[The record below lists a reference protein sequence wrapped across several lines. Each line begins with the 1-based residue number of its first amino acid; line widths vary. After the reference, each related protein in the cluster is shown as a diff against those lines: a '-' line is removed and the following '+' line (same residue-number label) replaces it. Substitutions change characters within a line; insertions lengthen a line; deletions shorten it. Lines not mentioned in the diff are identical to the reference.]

1 MVASQTAVAPSIVLV
16 NFFRYRRTIGRNEI
30 ETRFGVIAV
39 RGRGRGFPA
48 KATERRAVRR
58 ATRQKLRRRSYSTKN
73 GRARRN
79 PQVNPKRPLRR
90 NVFDGRKMSEETE
103 QDASSNWELNGLNSL
118 DLWDYTV
125 ELECLQGTEDLQLA
139 AELGKTLLER
149 NKELETALRQH
160 QNVIEDQAQEIEY
173 LTKQTVALREVND
186 SRLRIYEQL
195 EVSIQDLER
204 ANHRLA
210 VDHAADKK
218 HIKTLCSNIETL
230 EGRCEELQKTVD
242 DLNAQLEI
250 VRRRA
255 ERKPDGVDRPREKES
270 KPVET
275 VAQNTKRPSV
285 NSTPVKVSPIPELT
299 KEDEDLLRLSDEL
312 RENKAAFAQEQRRV
326 TELEEQLASM
336 VQENN
341 RLQEQMRNWHQRDDE
356 PKSMH
361 EEFSILDEVRQG
373 QLCIRCL
380 RGVERG
386 DDMSSILDGD
396 DDDRSAISSL
406 ILTPTGQDSPR
417 EDHVTSK
424 LIKFD
429 NAKEKLL
436 QGIWAKKDDGQ
447 ENPYRELVQKYEA
460 LLEVQLSQVK
470 NIRKNKESSPPQNQ
484 SGPLSLQDALQT
496 SGDYSQFSVKDTDEE
511 SGHGEEAPKDNQPK
525 KAEPTSRKK
534 IIQTPDFSEAET
546 SSSGFSD
553 ETSNKATQ
561 TERERPG
568 SFLCTIA
575 DGEDYRFSIYDD
587 VSPMDSRFR
596 NRPEYRELFKE
607 IFTILK
613 KAAENKDE
621 GERLPLLDDTAA
633 NKVPPVTPAT
643 EEPLGNFTDDTQSV
657 LSSAMSEQS
666 LPVSDMTA
674 PETPTL
680 KEMEI
685 PAAEPAKKQET
696 ERKREESKPATEAHV
711 ERAKGAERKK
721 TADENKRETEK
732 EKEREKENDKERVLT
747 PLVRQPL
754 EYIAAT
760 RKKSRHRNRKQSQE
774 RQGADSPVFPTP
786 PKITYQKQSNRKRRD
801 YRPIEASP
809 LVRASE
815 TEWNGNTV
823 QFYNRNMVHSPTPS
837 SGRTG
842 NIYQGWNSETDTWDM
857 KQSTASQEIHK
868 LRKLELSYAEVLRNA
883 DKTKNRR
890 KKHQ

>member
-1 MVASQTAVAPSIVLV
+1 MDV
-16 NFFRYRRTIGRNEI
+16 
-30 ETRFGVIAV
+30 
-39 RGRGRGFPA
+39 A
-48 KATERRAVRR
+48 KAKAAALEDFEEDDQASRRC
-58 ATRQKLRRRSYSTKN
+58 
-73 GRARRN
+73 
-79 PQVNPKRPLRR
+79 
-90 NVFDGRKMSEETE
+90 M
-103 QDASSNWELNGLNSL
+103 L
-118 DLWDYTV
+118 D
-125 ELECLQGTEDLQLA
+125 DLQLA

-160 QNVIEDQAQEIEY
+160 QNVIEDQTQEIEY

-230 EGRCEELQKTVD
+230 EGKCEDLQKTVD
-242 DLNAQLEI
+242 DLKAQLEI
-250 VRRRA
+250 ARRRA
-255 ERKPDGVDRPREKES
+255 ERKPESTEKPKEKEV
-270 KPVET
+270 KPAESIT
-275 VAQNTKRPSV
+275 PNTKKLDV
-285 NSTPVKVSPIPELT
+285 TSTPLKTIAPLPELT
-299 KEDEDLLRLSDEL
+299 KEDEDLLRISDEL
-312 RENKAAFAQEQRRV
+312 RESKVAFAQEQRRV

-341 RLQEQMRNWHQRDDE
+341 RLQEQLRNWNQKDDE

-361 EEFSILDEVRQG
+361 EEFAILEEVRQG

-386 DDMSSILDGD
+386 DDMSSMLDGD

-406 ILTPTGQDSPR
+406 ILSPSIQDSPR
-417 EDHVTSK
+417 DELVTTK

-436 QGIWAKKDDGQ
+436 QGIWANKEDGHD
-447 ENPYRELVQKYEA
+447 NPYRELVQKYEA

-470 NIRKNKESSPPQNQ
+470 NIRKNKPNTLPAQT
-484 SGPLSLQDALQT
+484 SGPISLQDELQT
-496 SGDYSQFSVKDTDEE
+496 SGDFSQFSVKDTDEE
-511 SGHGEEAPKDNQPK
+511 SGHGEEAQKDNQK
-525 KAEPTSRKK
+525 KPETVSRKK
-534 IIQTPDFSEAET
+534 FIQTPDFSEAET

-621 GERLPLLDDTAA
+621 GEQLPLLDDTAA
-633 NKVPPVTPAT
+633 GKVPPVTPAN
-643 EEPLGNFTDDTQSV
+643 EEPPGTFTDDTQSV

-666 LPVSDMTA
+666 IPVSDITA
-674 PETPTL
+674 PDTPTL
-680 KEMEI
+680 KPKER
-685 PAAEPAKKQET
+685 PAPEPVKKTEVENNKENKPVEET
-696 ERKREESKPATEAHV
+696 PAVRPKEKREPEKDKE
-711 ERAKGAERKK
+711 K
-721 TADENKRETEK
+721 TTEK
-732 EKEREKENDKERVLT
+732 EKEKERVLT

-774 RQGADSPVFPTP
+774 RQGADSPVFPSP
-786 PKITYQKQSNRKRRD
+786 PKITYQKSSSKKRRD
-801 YRPIEASP
+801 YRPIEVSP
-809 LVRASE
+809 LVRSNEGASD
-815 TEWNGNTV
+815 WNGSTL
-823 QFYNRNMVHSPTPS
+823 QFYNRSINSPTPS
-837 SGRTG
+837 ASGRTG
-842 NIYQGWNSETDTWDM
+842 KIYQGWNAETDSWDI

-883 DKTKNRR
+883 DKTKPRR

>member
-1 MVASQTAVAPSIVLV
+1 MGEEQEGHSI
-16 NFFRYRRTIGRNEI
+16 N
-30 ETRFGVIAV
+30 
-39 RGRGRGFPA
+39 
-48 KATERRAVRR
+48 
-58 ATRQKLRRRSYSTKN
+58 S
-73 GRARRN
+73 
-79 PQVNPKRPLRR
+79 
-90 NVFDGRKMSEETE
+90 
-103 QDASSNWELNGLNSL
+103 WELNGLNSL

-230 EGRCEELQKTVD
+230 EAKCEELQKTVD

-250 VRRRA
+250 ARRRA
-255 ERKPDGVDRPREKES
+255 ERKPEAGDQAKEKPKVLEPVTPDS
-270 KPVET
+270 K
-275 VAQNTKRPSV
+275 KPSV
-285 NSTPVKVSPIPELT
+285 SSTPLKAPIPLPELT
-299 KEDEDLLRLSDEL
+299 KDDEDLLRLSDEL
-312 RENKAAFAQEQRRV
+312 RESKVAFAQEHRRT

-341 RLQEQMRNWHQRDDE
+341 RLHEQMRNWHQREDE

-361 EEFSILDEVRQG
+361 EEFSILEEVRQG

-380 RGVERG
+380 RGADRG
-386 DDMSSILDGD
+386 DDMSSMLD

-406 ILTPTGQDSPR
+406 ILPPSGQDSPR
-417 EDHVTSK
+417 EDHVNSK
-424 LIKFD
+424 LVKFD

-436 QGIWAKKDDGQ
+436 QGIWANKEDGH

-470 NIRKNKESSPPQNQ
+470 NIKKNKQTVAP
-484 SGPLSLQDALQT
+484 SGPLSLQDELQT
-496 SGDYSQFSVKDTDEE
+496 SGDFSQFSVKDTDEE
-511 SGHGEEAPKDNQPK
+511 SGHGEEQKEQK
-525 KAEPTSRKK
+525 KAEPVSRKK
-534 IIQTPDFSEAET
+534 FIQTPDFSEAET

-587 VSPMDSRFR
+587 AVASPMDSRFR

-613 KAAENKDE
+613 KAAENKDD
-621 GERLPLLDDTAA
+621 GEQLPLLDDTAA
-633 NKVPPVTPAT
+633 SKVPPVTPANEDPPGT
-643 EEPLGNFTDDTQSV
+643 FTDDTQSV

-666 LPVSDMTA
+666 IPVSDITA

-680 KEMEI
+680 KEKEKI
-685 PAAEPAKKQET
+685 KEKPAPTPAKEVENKEN
-696 ERKREESKPATEAHV
+696 KPVEESASTDKP
-711 ERAKGAERKK
+711 
-721 TADENKRETEK
+721 K
-732 EKEREKENDKERVLT
+732 EKERVLT

-760 RKKSRHRNRKQSQE
+760 RKKSRHRNRKHSQE
-774 RQGADSPVFPTP
+774 RQGADSPVFPSP
-786 PKITYQKQSNRKRRD
+786 PRVTYQKSNSKKRRD
-801 YRPIEASP
+801 YRPIEVSP
-809 LVRASE
+809 LTRAPE
-815 TEWNGNTV
+815 GAEWNGSTL
-823 QFYNRNMVHSPTPS
+823 QFYNRNMNSPTPS
-837 SGRTG
+837 TSGRTG
-842 NIYQGWNSETDTWDM
+842 KIYQGWNADTDSWDI

-883 DKTKNRR
+883 DKTKPRR

>member
-1 MVASQTAVAPSIVLV
+1 MDVVKDKLSGREEFEEEEITS
-16 NFFRYRRTIGRNEI
+16 RRC
-30 ETRFGVIAV
+30 
-39 RGRGRGFPA
+39 
-48 KATERRAVRR
+48 
-58 ATRQKLRRRSYSTKN
+58 
-73 GRARRN
+73 
-79 PQVNPKRPLRR
+79 
-90 NVFDGRKMSEETE
+90 M
-103 QDASSNWELNGLNSL
+103 L
-118 DLWDYTV
+118 D
-125 ELECLQGTEDLQLA
+125 DLQLA

-210 VDHAADKK
+210 VDHAGDKK
-218 HIKTLCSNIETL
+218 HIKTLCANIETL
-230 EGRCEELQKTVD
+230 EGKCEELQKSVD

-250 VRRRA
+250 ARRRA
-255 ERKPDGVDRPREKES
+255 ERKPESEKPKEKETKPEPATPNS
-270 KPVET
+270 KKLEV
-275 VAQNTKRPSV
+275 S
-285 NSTPVKVSPIPELT
+285 STPLKAVAPIPELT

-312 RENKAAFAQEQRRV
+312 RESKVAFAQEQRRV

-341 RLQEQMRNWHQRDDE
+341 RLTDQLRNWHQREDE

-361 EEFSILDEVRQG
+361 EEFSILEEVRQG

-386 DDMSSILDGD
+386 DDMSSMLDGD

-406 ILTPTGQDSPR
+406 ILTPSGQHSPR
-417 EDHVTSK
+417 EDLVSNK
-424 LIKFD
+424 LVKFD

-436 QGIWAKKDDGQ
+436 QGIWANKEDGHD
-447 ENPYRELVQKYEA
+447 NPYRELVQKYEA

-470 NIRKNKESSPPQNQ
+470 NIRKNKQTAQNP
-484 SGPLSLQDALQT
+484 SGPLSLQDELQT
-496 SGDYSQFSVKDTDEE
+496 SGDFSQFSVKDTDEE
-511 SGHGEEAPKDNQPK
+511 SGHGEEAQKDTQQK

-621 GERLPLLDDTAA
+621 GEQLPLLDDTTAG
-633 NKVPPVTPAT
+633 KVPPVTPAT
-643 EEPLGNFTDDTQSV
+643 EEAPGNFTDDTQSV
-657 LSSAMSEQS
+657 FSSVMSEQS
-666 LPVSDMTA
+666 IPVSDITA

-680 KEMEI
+680 MEKEVKET
-685 PAAEPAKKQET
+685 PAPEPVKKQAVESKKNNKENKPVEKVAPKVSQT
-696 ERKREESKPATEAHV
+696 EKPKEESK
-711 ERAKGAERKK
+711 
-721 TADENKRETEK
+721 K
-732 EKEREKENDKERVLT
+732 EKEEDKDKESDKDKERVLT

-760 RKKSRHRNRKQSQE
+760 RKKSRHRNRKHSQD
-774 RQGADSPVFPTP
+774 RQGADSPVFPSP
-786 PKITYQKQSNRKRRD
+786 PKITYQKSSNKKRRD

-809 LVRASE
+809 LVRAAES
-815 TEWNGNTV
+815 EWNGSTM
-823 QFYNRNMVHSPTPS
+823 QFYNRNLNSPTPS
-837 SGRTG
+837 ASGRTG
-842 NIYQGWNSETDTWDM
+842 KIYQGWNAETDSWDI

-883 DKTKNRR
+883 DKTKTRR

>member
-1 MVASQTAVAPSIVLV
+1 M
-16 NFFRYRRTIGRNEI
+16 G
-30 ETRFGVIAV
+30 
-39 RGRGRGFPA
+39 
-48 KATERRAVRR
+48 
-58 ATRQKLRRRSYSTKN
+58 
-73 GRARRN
+73 
-79 PQVNPKRPLRR
+79 
-90 NVFDGRKMSEETE
+90 EEQE
-103 QDASSNWELNGLNSL
+103 QCDSFNSWELNGLNSL

-160 QNVIEDQAQEIEY
+160 QNVIEDQTQEIEY

-210 VDHAADKK
+210 VDHAAEKK
-218 HIKTLCSNIETL
+218 HIKTLCANIETL
-230 EGRCEELQKTVD
+230 ESRCEELQKTVD

-250 VRRRA
+250 ARRRA
-255 ERKPDGVDRPREKES
+255 ERKPETEKPKEKDKKLEPTTPNS
-270 KPVET
+270 KKPEVT
-275 VAQNTKRPSV
+275 
-285 NSTPVKVSPIPELT
+285 STPLKTIAPLPELT

-312 RENKAAFAQEQRRV
+312 RESKVAFAQEQRRV

-341 RLQEQMRNWHQRDDE
+341 RLHDQLRNWHQREDE

-361 EEFSILDEVRQG
+361 EELSILEEVRQG

-406 ILTPTGQDSPR
+406 ILTPSGQDSPR
-417 EDHVTSK
+417 EDLVTNK
-424 LIKFD
+424 LVKFD

-436 QGIWAKKDDGQ
+436 QGVWANKEDGHD
-447 ENPYRELVQKYEA
+447 NPYRELVQKYEA

-470 NIRKNKESSPPQNQ
+470 NIRKNKQNALPSSQAQ
-484 SGPLSLQDALQT
+484 SGPLSLQDELQT
-496 SGDYSQFSVKDTDEE
+496 SSDYSHFSVKDTDEE
-511 SGHGEEAPKDNQPK
+511 SGHGEEAHKENPQQK
-525 KAEPTSRKK
+525 KADTTSRKK

-621 GERLPLLDDTAA
+621 GEQLPLLDDTTTG
-633 NKVPPVTPAT
+633 KVPPVTPAT
-643 EEPLGNFTDDTQSV
+643 EEPPGNFTDDTQSV
-657 LSSAMSEQS
+657 LSSVMSEQS
-666 LPVSDMTA
+666 IPVSDITA
-674 PETPTL
+674 PESPTL
-680 KEMEI
+680 VEKEK
-685 PAAEPAKKQET
+685 PAPEPVKKQEVVND
-696 ERKREESKPATEAHV
+696 K
-711 ERAKGAERKK
+711 
-721 TADENKRETEK
+721 ENKPVEQRPAQEEKPKEKAGEK
-732 EKEREKENDKERVLT
+732 EKEKDKDKERVLT

-760 RKKSRHRNRKQSQE
+760 RKKSRHRNRKHSQE
-774 RQGADSPVFPTP
+774 RQGADSPVFPSP
-786 PKITYQKQSNRKRRD
+786 PKITYQKSSNKKKRD
-801 YRPIEASP
+801 YRPIEVSP
-809 LVRASE
+809 LVRTES
-815 TEWNGNTV
+815 EWNGSTL
-823 QFYNRNMVHSPTPS
+823 QFYNRSMNSPTPS
-837 SGRTG
+837 SSGRTG
-842 NIYQGWNSETDTWDM
+842 KIYQGWNPETDSWDI

-883 DKTKNRR
+883 DKTKTRR

>member
-1 MVASQTAVAPSIVLV
+1 MDVAKEKTGYHDDFGDDDMNS
-16 NFFRYRRTIGRNEI
+16 RRC
-30 ETRFGVIAV
+30 
-39 RGRGRGFPA
+39 
-48 KATERRAVRR
+48 
-58 ATRQKLRRRSYSTKN
+58 
-73 GRARRN
+73 
-79 PQVNPKRPLRR
+79 
-90 NVFDGRKMSEETE
+90 M
-103 QDASSNWELNGLNSL
+103 L
-118 DLWDYTV
+118 D
-125 ELECLQGTEDLQLA
+125 DLQLA

-160 QNVIEDQAQEIEY
+160 QNVIEDQTQEIEY
-173 LTKQTVALREVND
+173 LTKQTAALREVND

-218 HIKTLCSNIETL
+218 HIKTLCCNIETL
-230 EGRCEELQKTVD
+230 ENKCEEFQKTVD

-255 ERKPDGVDRPREKES
+255 ERKPENEKPKENDIKTVES
-270 KPVET
+270 TAINAKNVIATTQKSIVPL
-275 VAQNTKRPSV
+275 
-285 NSTPVKVSPIPELT
+285 PELT

-312 RENKAAFAQEQRRV
+312 RENKVAFAQEQRRV
-326 TELEEQLASM
+326 TELEEQLAS
-336 VQENN
+336 VIQENN
-341 RLQEQMRNWHQRDDE
+341 RLQEQLRNWHQREDE

-361 EEFSILDEVRQG
+361 EELSILEEVRQG

-380 RGVERG
+380 RGMER
-386 DDMSSILDGD
+386 DDMSSILDGE

-406 ILTPTGQDSPR
+406 ILTPGQQSPKD
-417 EDHVTSK
+417 DHVTSK
-424 LIKFD
+424 LVKFD

-436 QGIWAKKDDGQ
+436 QGIWANKEDGHD
-447 ENPYRELVQKYEA
+447 NPYRELVQKYEA
-460 LLEVQLSQVK
+460 LLEVQLSQV
-470 NIRKNKESSPPQNQ
+470 IRKNKPISLPNTQIQ
-484 SGPLSLQDALQT
+484 SGPISLQDELQT
-496 SGDYSQFSVKDTDEE
+496 SGDYCQFNVKDTDEE
-511 SGHGEEAPKDNQPK
+511 SGHGEEAQKENNQQK
-525 KAEPTSRKK
+525 KVEQTSRKK

-613 KAAENKDE
+613 KAAENKDD
-621 GERLPLLDDTAA
+621 GEQLPLLDDTTTG
-633 NKVPPVTPAT
+633 KVPPVTPAT
-643 EEPLGNFTDDTQSV
+643 EEPPGNFTDDTQSV
-657 LSSAMSEQS
+657 LSSVMSEQS
-666 LPVSDMTA
+666 IPVSDITT
-674 PETPTL
+674 PETA
-680 KEMEI
+680 I
-685 PAAEPAKKQET
+685 
-696 ERKREESKPATEAHV
+696 S
-711 ERAKGAERKK
+711 
-721 TADENKRETEK
+721 K
-732 EKEREKENDKERVLT
+732 EKEQSIPETVNMSVKNETTKQNDTKNVKENKPMVESTSENPKDTVNTKETDKEDDKEKERVLT

-760 RKKSRHRNRKQSQE
+760 RKKSRHRNRKHSQD
-774 RQGADSPVFPTP
+774 RQGADSPVFPSP
-786 PKITYQKQSNRKRRD
+786 PKIIYQKSSSKKRRD
-801 YRPIEASP
+801 YRPIEISP
-809 LVRASE
+809 LVRTSDA
-815 TEWNGNTV
+815 EWNGSTL
-823 QFYNRNMVHSPTPS
+823 QFYNRNINSPTPS
-837 SGRTG
+837 VSGRTG
-842 NIYQGWNSETDTWDM
+842 KIYQGWNAETDSWDI

>member
-1 MVASQTAVAPSIVLV
+1 MEAAKEAILRS
-16 NFFRYRRTIGRNEI
+16 G
-30 ETRFGVIAV
+30 
-39 RGRGRGFPA
+39 GF
-48 KATERRAVRR
+48 KDLDEDDLTS
-58 ATRQKLRRRSYSTKN
+58 RRS
-73 GRARRN
+73 
-79 PQVNPKRPLRR
+79 
-90 NVFDGRKMSEETE
+90 M
-103 QDASSNWELNGLNSL
+103 L
-118 DLWDYTV
+118 D
-125 ELECLQGTEDLQLA
+125 DLQLA

-210 VDHAADKK
+210 SDHAADKK
-218 HIKTLCSNIETL
+218 HIKTLCANIESL
-230 EGRCEELQKTVD
+230 ESKCEELQKVSD
-242 DLNAQLEI
+242 DLKAQLEI
-250 VRRRA
+250 ARRRA
-255 ERKPDGVDRPREKES
+255 EKKPESEHSKENEKNE
-270 KPVET
+270 KTEHVPVT
-275 VAQNTKRPSV
+275 PNCKRPQM
-285 NSTPVKVSPIPELT
+285 STPIKATPIAPLPELT

-312 RENKAAFAQEQRRV
+312 RESKVSFAQEQRRV

-336 VQENN
+336 IQENN
-341 RLQEQMRNWHQRDDE
+341 RLQEQLRNWHQREDE

-361 EEFSILDEVRQG
+361 EEFSILEEVRQG

-386 DDMSSILDGD
+386 DDMSSMLDGD

-406 ILTPTGQDSPR
+406 ILTPTHPDSAR
-417 EDHVTSK
+417 EDLVSNK
-424 LIKFD
+424 LVKFD

-436 QGIWAKKDDGQ
+436 QGIWANKEDGHD
-447 ENPYRELVQKYEA
+447 NPYRELVQKYEA
-460 LLEVQLSQVK
+460 LLEVQLSQAK
-470 NIRKNKESSPPQNQ
+470 NLRKNKQNSSPSAQVQP
-484 SGPLSLQDALQT
+484 GILSLQDELQT
-496 SGDYSQFSVKDTDEE
+496 SGDYTHFSVKDTDDE
-511 SGHGEEAPKDNQPK
+511 SGHGEEAQKENNTQK
-525 KAEPTSRKK
+525 KVETTSRKK

-587 VSPMDSRFR
+587 ASPMDSRFR

-621 GERLPLLDDTAA
+621 GEQLPLLDDTTVG
-633 NKVPPVTPAT
+633 KVPPVTPAT
-643 EEPLGNFTDDTQSV
+643 EEPPGNFTDDTQSV
-657 LSSAMSEQS
+657 LSSVMSEQS
-666 LPVSDMTA
+666 IPVSDITA

-680 KEMEI
+680 TEKKKSV
-685 PAAEPAKKQET
+685 AEPVKKLEVK
-696 ERKREESKPATEAHV
+696 KREKKPAESIAPQKPKP
-711 ERAKGAERKK
+711 EKES
-721 TADENKRETEK
+721 ETK
-732 EKEREKENDKERVLT
+732 EKEPEKQTQKEKEKERVLT

-760 RKKSRHRNRKQSQE
+760 RKKSRHRNRKHSQD
-774 RQGADSPVFPTP
+774 RQGADSPVFPSP
-786 PKITYQKQSNRKRRD
+786 PKITYQKISNKKRRD

-809 LVRASE
+809 LVAPSE
-815 TEWNGNTV
+815 SDWNGVTLS
-823 QFYNRNMVHSPTPS
+823 FYNRSLNSPTPS
-837 SGRTG
+837 TSSRTG
-842 NIYQGWNSETDTWDM
+842 KIYQGWNAETDSWDI

-883 DKTKNRR
+883 DKTKTRR

>member
-1 MVASQTAVAPSIVLV
+1 MDI
-16 NFFRYRRTIGRNEI
+16 
-30 ETRFGVIAV
+30 
-39 RGRGRGFPA
+39 A
-48 KATERRAVRR
+48 KAKSGALEDFDEDDQASRRC
-58 ATRQKLRRRSYSTKN
+58 
-73 GRARRN
+73 
-79 PQVNPKRPLRR
+79 
-90 NVFDGRKMSEETE
+90 M
-103 QDASSNWELNGLNSL
+103 L
-118 DLWDYTV
+118 D
-125 ELECLQGTEDLQLA
+125 DLQLA

-160 QNVIEDQAQEIEY
+160 QNVIEDQTQEIEY

-210 VDHAADKK
+210 VDHAAEKK

-230 EGRCEELQKTVD
+230 EGKCEDLQKTVD

-250 VRRRA
+250 ARRRA
-255 ERKPDGVDRPREKES
+255 ERKPESTEKPKEKEIKPEQTTPNS
-270 KPVET
+270 KKLE
-275 VAQNTKRPSV
+275 AS
-285 NSTPVKVSPIPELT
+285 STPLKTIAPLPELT

-312 RENKAAFAQEQRRV
+312 RESKVAFAQEQRRV
-326 TELEEQLASM
+326 TELEEQLASI

-341 RLQEQMRNWHQRDDE
+341 RLQDQLRNWNQNNEE

-361 EEFSILDEVRQG
+361 EEFAILEEVRQG

-386 DDMSSILDGD
+386 DDMSSMLDGD

-406 ILTPTGQDSPR
+406 ILSPSVQDSPR
-417 EDHVTSK
+417 EELVTTK

-436 QGIWAKKDDGQ
+436 QGIWANKEDGHD
-447 ENPYRELVQKYEA
+447 NPYRELVQKYEA

-470 NIRKNKESSPPQNQ
+470 GIRKNKPAP
-484 SGPLSLQDALQT
+484 SGPVSLQDELQV
-496 SGDYSQFSVKDTDEE
+496 SGDFTHFSVKDTDEE
-511 SGHGEEAPKDNQPK
+511 SGHGEDAKEK
-525 KAEPTSRKK
+525 KPETRKK
-534 IIQTPDFSEAET
+534 FIQTPDFSEAET

-621 GERLPLLDDTAA
+621 GEQLPLLDDTG
-633 NKVPPVTPAT
+633 KVPPVTPAN
-643 EEPLGNFTDDTQSV
+643 EEPPGNFTDDTQSV
-657 LSSAMSEQS
+657 LSSVMSEQS
-666 LPVSDMTA
+666 IPVSDITA

-680 KEMEI
+680 KEKLHVL
-685 PAAEPAKKQET
+685 EPAKKKQTENKENKPVEET
-696 ERKREESKPATEAHV
+696 AKPKEKREPEK
-711 ERAKGAERKK
+711 AEK
-721 TADENKRETEK
+721 ANEK
-732 EKEREKENDKERVLT
+732 EKEKERVLT

-760 RKKSRHRNRKQSQE
+760 RKKSRHRNRKHSQE
-774 RQGADSPVFPTP
+774 RQGADSPVFPSP
-786 PKITYQKQSNRKRRD
+786 PKITYQKSSNKKRRD
-801 YRPIEASP
+801 YRPIEVSP
-809 LVRASE
+809 LVRPSE
-815 TEWNGNTV
+815 AADWNGSTL
-823 QFYNRNMVHSPTPS
+823 QFYNRNMNSPTPS
-837 SGRTG
+837 ASGRTG
-842 NIYQGWNSETDTWDM
+842 KIYQGWNPETDSWDI

-883 DKTKNRR
+883 DKTKPRR

>member
-1 MVASQTAVAPSIVLV
+1 M
-16 NFFRYRRTIGRNEI
+16 
-30 ETRFGVIAV
+30 
-39 RGRGRGFPA
+39 
-48 KATERRAVRR
+48 
-58 ATRQKLRRRSYSTKN
+58 
-73 GRARRN
+73 
-79 PQVNPKRPLRR
+79 
-90 NVFDGRKMSEETE
+90 MSEEQE
-103 QDASSNWELNGLNSL
+103 QCDSFNSWELNGLNSL

-160 QNVIEDQAQEIEY
+160 QNVIEDQTQEIEY

-218 HIKTLCSNIETL
+218 HIKTLCGNIENL
-230 EGRCEELQKTVD
+230 ESKCEELQKTVD
-242 DLNAQLEI
+242 DLNGQLELF
-250 VRRRA
+250 RRRS
-255 ERKPDGVDRPREKES
+255 ERKPDSEKPKEKEQKLADTPANAIAVK
-270 KPVET
+270 KPET
-275 VAQNTKRPSV
+275 NG
-285 NSTPVKVSPIPELT
+285 TPLKAIAPLPELT

-312 RENKAAFAQEQRRV
+312 RENKVAFAQEHRRV
-326 TELEEQLASM
+326 TELEEQLAS
-336 VQENN
+336 VIQENN
-341 RLQEQMRNWHQRDDE
+341 RLQEQVRNWRQRDDE

-361 EEFSILDEVRQG
+361 EEFAILEEVRQG

-380 RGVERG
+380 RGIER
-386 DDMSSILDGD
+386 DDMSSILDGE

-406 ILTPTGQDSPR
+406 ILTPSGQQSPK
-417 EDHVTSK
+417 DDQVTSK

-436 QGIWAKKDDGQ
+436 QGIWANKEDGHD
-447 ENPYRELVQKYEA
+447 NPYRELVQKYEA

-470 NIRKNKESSPPQNQ
+470 NIRKNKQTTLPGAQTQ
-484 SGPLSLQDALQT
+484 TGPLSLHEELQT
-496 SGDYSQFSVKDTDEE
+496 SGDFSQFSVKDTDEE
-511 SGHGEEAPKDNQPK
+511 SGHGEEAQKESNQQK
-525 KAEPTSRKK
+525 KMETTSRKK

-561 TERERPG
+561 TDRERPG

-613 KAAENKDE
+613 KAAENKDD
-621 GERLPLLDDTAA
+621 GEQLPLLDDTTTG
-633 NKVPPVTPAT
+633 KVPPVTPAT
-643 EEPLGNFTDDTQSV
+643 EEPPGNFTDDTQSV
-657 LSSAMSEQS
+657 LSSVMSEQS
-666 LPVSDMTA
+666 IPVSDITT

-680 KEMEI
+680 REKEQSKPVPE
-685 PAAEPAKKQET
+685 ATK
-696 ERKREESKPATEAHV
+696 ESKEKSNAV
-711 ERAKGAERKK
+711 DNNK
-721 TADENKRETEK
+721 ENKPVSDSTAETSKENEK
-732 EKEREKENDKERVLT
+732 EKEKERVLT

-760 RKKSRHRNRKQSQE
+760 RKKSRHRNRKHSQD
-774 RQGADSPVFPTP
+774 RQGADSPVFPSP
-786 PKITYQKQSNRKRRD
+786 PKITYQKSSNKKRRD
-801 YRPIEASP
+801 YRPIEVSP
-809 LVRASE
+809 LARPSE
-815 TEWNGNTV
+815 AEWNGSTL
-823 QFYNRNMVHSPTPS
+823 QFYNRNLNSPTPS
-837 SGRTG
+837 VSGRTG
-842 NIYQGWNSETDTWDM
+842 KIYQGWNPETDSWDI

>member
-1 MVASQTAVAPSIVLV
+1 MASFEDLSFDWSTLCQECPECWTAS
-16 NFFRYRRTIGRNEI
+16 
-30 ETRFGVIAV
+30 
-39 RGRGRGFPA
+39 
-48 KATERRAVRR
+48 
-58 ATRQKLRRRSYSTKN
+58 
-73 GRARRN
+73 
-79 PQVNPKRPLRR
+79 
-90 NVFDGRKMSEETE
+90 
-103 QDASSNWELNGLNSL
+103 
-118 DLWDYTV
+118 
-125 ELECLQGTEDLQLA
+125 DLQLA

-160 QNVIEDQAQEIEY
+160 QNVIEDQTQEIEY
-173 LTKQTVALREVND
+173 LTKQTAALREVND

-218 HIKTLCSNIETL
+218 HIKTLCGTIETL
-230 EGRCEELQKTVD
+230 ENKCEEFQKTVD

-255 ERKPDGVDRPREKES
+255 ERKPENDKPKENDIKTTES
-270 KPVET
+270 
-275 VAQNTKRPSV
+275 VALNTKNV
-285 NSTPVKVSPIPELT
+285 IVTPQKSLAPLPELT

-312 RENKAAFAQEQRRV
+312 RENKVAFAQEQRRV
-326 TELEEQLASM
+326 TELEEQLAS
-336 VQENN
+336 VIQENN
-341 RLQEQMRNWHQRDDE
+341 RLQEQLRNWHQRDDE

-361 EEFSILDEVRQG
+361 EEFSILEEVRQG
-373 QLCIRCL
+373 QLCVRCL
-380 RGVERG
+380 RGMER

-406 ILTPTGQDSPR
+406 ILTPGQQSPR
-417 EDHVTSK
+417 DDHVTSK
-424 LIKFD
+424 LVKFD
-429 NAKEKLL
+429 NAKAKLL
-436 QGIWAKKDDGQ
+436 QGIWANKEDGH

-460 LLEVQLSQVK
+460 LLEVQLSQGK
-470 NIRKNKESSPPQNQ
+470 NIRKNKPILLPSTQTQ
-484 SGPLSLQDALQT
+484 SGPISLQDELQT
-496 SGDYSQFSVKDTDEE
+496 SGDYSQFNVKDTDEE
-511 SGHGEEAPKDNQPK
+511 SGHGEEAQKENNQQK
-525 KAEPTSRKK
+525 KVEPTSRKK

-613 KAAENKDE
+613 KAAENKDD
-621 GERLPLLDDTAA
+621 GEQLPLLDDTTTG
-633 NKVPPVTPAT
+633 KVPPVTPAT
-643 EEPLGNFTDDTQSV
+643 EEPPGNFTDDTQSV
-657 LSSAMSEQS
+657 LSSVMSEQS
-666 LPVSDMTA
+666 IPVSDITT
-674 PETPTL
+674 PES
-680 KEMEI
+680 
-685 PAAEPAKKQET
+685 AA
-696 ERKREESKPATEAHV
+696 S
-711 ERAKGAERKK
+711 
-721 TADENKRETEK
+721 K
-732 EKEREKENDKERVLT
+732 EKEQLNSETVSKPVNNEIKQKNIKENKPLVESTSEKPKETIKEEERNNEKDKEKERVLT

-760 RKKSRHRNRKQSQE
+760 RKKSRHRNRKHSQD
-774 RQGADSPVFPTP
+774 RQGADSPVFPSP
-786 PKITYQKQSNRKRRD
+786 PKITYQKSSNKKRRD
-801 YRPIEASP
+801 YRPIEISP
-809 LVRASE
+809 LVKTSE
-815 TEWNGNTV
+815 AEWNGSTL
-823 QFYNRNMVHSPTPS
+823 QFYNRNINSPTPS
-837 SGRTG
+837 VSGRTG
-842 NIYQGWNSETDTWDM
+842 KIYQGYNSETDSWDI

>member
-1 MVASQTAVAPSIVLV
+1 MDI
-16 NFFRYRRTIGRNEI
+16 
-30 ETRFGVIAV
+30 
-39 RGRGRGFPA
+39 A
-48 KATERRAVRR
+48 KAKSGALEDFDEDDQASRRC
-58 ATRQKLRRRSYSTKN
+58 
-73 GRARRN
+73 
-79 PQVNPKRPLRR
+79 
-90 NVFDGRKMSEETE
+90 M
-103 QDASSNWELNGLNSL
+103 L
-118 DLWDYTV
+118 D
-125 ELECLQGTEDLQLA
+125 DLQLA

-160 QNVIEDQAQEIEY
+160 QNVIEDQTQEIEY

-230 EGRCEELQKTVD
+230 EGKCEELQKTVD

-250 VRRRA
+250 ARRRA
-255 ERKPDGVDRPREKES
+255 ERKPESTEKPKEKEIKPEQTTPNS
-270 KPVET
+270 KRIE
-275 VAQNTKRPSV
+275 AS
-285 NSTPVKVSPIPELT
+285 STPLKTIAPLPELT

-312 RENKAAFAQEQRRV
+312 RESKVAFAQEQRRV
-326 TELEEQLASM
+326 TELEEQLASI

-341 RLQEQMRNWHQRDDE
+341 RLQDQLRNWNQNNEE

-361 EEFSILDEVRQG
+361 EEFAILEEVRQG

-386 DDMSSILDGD
+386 DDMSSMLDGD

-406 ILTPTGQDSPR
+406 ILSPSVQDSPR
-417 EDHVTSK
+417 EELVTTK

-436 QGIWAKKDDGQ
+436 QGIWANKEDGHD
-447 ENPYRELVQKYEA
+447 NPYRELVQKYEA

-470 NIRKNKESSPPQNQ
+470 SIRKNKPAP
-484 SGPLSLQDALQT
+484 SGPVSLQDELQV
-496 SGDYSQFSVKDTDEE
+496 SGDFSHFSVKDTDEE
-511 SGHGEEAPKDNQPK
+511 SGHGEDAKEK
-525 KAEPTSRKK
+525 KPETRKK
-534 IIQTPDFSEAET
+534 FIQTPDFSEAET

-621 GERLPLLDDTAA
+621 GEQLPLLDDTG
-633 NKVPPVTPAT
+633 KVPPVTPAN
-643 EEPLGNFTDDTQSV
+643 EEPPGNFTDDTQSV
-657 LSSAMSEQS
+657 LSSVMSEQS
-666 LPVSDMTA
+666 IPVSDITA

-680 KEMEI
+680 KEKVHVL
-685 PAAEPAKKQET
+685 EPAKKKET
-696 ERKREESKPATEAHV
+696 ENK
-711 ERAKGAERKK
+711 
-721 TADENKRETEK
+721 ENKPVETAKPKERRESEKAEKANEK
-732 EKEREKENDKERVLT
+732 EKEKERVLT

-760 RKKSRHRNRKQSQE
+760 RKKSRHRNRKHSQE
-774 RQGADSPVFPTP
+774 RQGADSPVFPSP
-786 PKITYQKQSNRKRRD
+786 PKITYQKSSNKKRRD
-801 YRPIEASP
+801 YRPIEVSP
-809 LVRASE
+809 LVRSSE
-815 TEWNGNTV
+815 AADWNGSTL
-823 QFYNRNMVHSPTPS
+823 QFYNRSLNSPTPS
-837 SGRTG
+837 ASGR
-842 NIYQGWNSETDTWDM
+842 IYQGWNPDTDSWDI

-883 DKTKNRR
+883 DKTKPRR

>member
-1 MVASQTAVAPSIVLV
+1 M
-16 NFFRYRRTIGRNEI
+16 
-30 ETRFGVIAV
+30 
-39 RGRGRGFPA
+39 
-48 KATERRAVRR
+48 TE
-58 ATRQKLRRRSYSTKN
+58 
-73 GRARRN
+73 
-79 PQVNPKRPLRR
+79 
-90 NVFDGRKMSEETE
+90 EHE
-103 QDASSNWELNGLNSL
+103 QCDSLNSWELNGLNSL

-160 QNVIEDQAQEIEY
+160 QNVIEDQTQEIEY
-173 LTKQTVALREVND
+173 LTKQTAALREVND

-218 HIKTLCSNIETL
+218 HIKTLCGTIETL
-230 EGRCEELQKTVD
+230 ENKCEEFQKTVD

-255 ERKPDGVDRPREKES
+255 ERKPENDKPKENDIKTTES
-270 KPVET
+270 
-275 VAQNTKRPSV
+275 VALNTKNV
-285 NSTPVKVSPIPELT
+285 IVTPQKSLAPLPELT

-312 RENKAAFAQEQRRV
+312 RENKVAFAQEQRRV
-326 TELEEQLASM
+326 TELEEQLAS
-336 VQENN
+336 VIQENN
-341 RLQEQMRNWHQRDDE
+341 RLQEQLRNWHQRDDE

-361 EEFSILDEVRQG
+361 EEFSILEEVRQG
-373 QLCIRCL
+373 QLCVRCL
-380 RGVERG
+380 RGMER

-406 ILTPTGQDSPR
+406 ILTPGQQSPR
-417 EDHVTSK
+417 DDHVTSK
-424 LIKFD
+424 LVKFD
-429 NAKEKLL
+429 NAKAKLL
-436 QGIWAKKDDGQ
+436 QGIWANKEDGH

-460 LLEVQLSQVK
+460 LLEVQLSQGK
-470 NIRKNKESSPPQNQ
+470 NIRKNKPILLPSTQTQ
-484 SGPLSLQDALQT
+484 SGPISLQDELQT
-496 SGDYSQFSVKDTDEE
+496 SGDYSQFNVKDTDEE
-511 SGHGEEAPKDNQPK
+511 SGHGEEAQKENNQQK
-525 KAEPTSRKK
+525 KVEPTSRKK

-613 KAAENKDE
+613 KAAENKDD
-621 GERLPLLDDTAA
+621 GEQLPLLDDTTTG
-633 NKVPPVTPAT
+633 KVPPVTPAT
-643 EEPLGNFTDDTQSV
+643 EEPPGNFTDDTQSV
-657 LSSAMSEQS
+657 LSSVMSEQS
-666 LPVSDMTA
+666 IPVSDITT
-674 PETPTL
+674 PES
-680 KEMEI
+680 
-685 PAAEPAKKQET
+685 AA
-696 ERKREESKPATEAHV
+696 S
-711 ERAKGAERKK
+711 
-721 TADENKRETEK
+721 K
-732 EKEREKENDKERVLT
+732 EKEQLNSETVSKPVNNEIKQKNIKENKPLVESTSEKPKETIKEEERNNEKDKEKERVLT

-760 RKKSRHRNRKQSQE
+760 RKKSRHRNRKHSQD
-774 RQGADSPVFPTP
+774 RQGADSPVFPSP
-786 PKITYQKQSNRKRRD
+786 PKITYQKSSNKKRRD
-801 YRPIEASP
+801 YRPIEISP
-809 LVRASE
+809 LVKTSE
-815 TEWNGNTV
+815 AEWNGSTL
-823 QFYNRNMVHSPTPS
+823 QFYNRNINSPTPS
-837 SGRTG
+837 VSGRTG
-842 NIYQGWNSETDTWDM
+842 KIYQGYNSETDSWDI

>member
-1 MVASQTAVAPSIVLV
+1 M
-16 NFFRYRRTIGRNEI
+16 GE
-30 ETRFGVIAV
+30 
-39 RGRGRGFPA
+39 
-48 KATERRAVRR
+48 
-58 ATRQKLRRRSYSTKN
+58 
-73 GRARRN
+73 
-79 PQVNPKRPLRR
+79 
-90 NVFDGRKMSEETE
+90 E
-103 QDASSNWELNGLNSL
+103 QDHDSINSWELNGLNSL

-149 NKELETALRQH
+149 NKELETAVRQH
-160 QNVIEDQAQEIEY
+160 QNVIEDQTQEIEY
-173 LTKQTVALREVND
+173 LTKQTAALREVND

-204 ANHRLA
+204 TNHRLA
-210 VDHAADKK
+210 VDNAADKK
-218 HIKTLCSNIETL
+218 HIKSLCTNIENL
-230 EGRCEELQKTVD
+230 EAKCEELQKIVD

-250 VRRRA
+250 LRRRA
-255 ERKPDGVDRPREKES
+255 ERKVEISQKPKEISEKVASPITPKSKKPD
-270 KPVET
+270 
-275 VAQNTKRPSV
+275 NT
-285 NSTPVKVSPIPELT
+285 STPLKAAPLPELT

-312 RENKAAFAQEQRRV
+312 RESKVAFAQEQRRV

-341 RLQEQMRNWHQRDDE
+341 RLQDQLRNWHQRDDE

-361 EEFSILDEVRQG
+361 EEFSTLEEVRQG

-380 RGVERG
+380 RGVQG

-406 ILTPTGQDSPR
+406 IMTPSIQGSPR
-417 EDHVTSK
+417 NDIVNNK
-424 LIKFD
+424 LVKFD

-436 QGIWAKKDDGQ
+436 QGVWANKEDGN

-470 NIRKNKESSPPQNQ
+470 NMKDKPTTEQNH
-484 SGPLSLQDALQT
+484 STGPMSLQDELQN
-496 SGDYSQFSVKDTDEE
+496 SGDYGHFSIKDTDEE
-511 SGHGEEAPKDNQPK
+511 SGHGEEHLSKDDK
-525 KAEPTSRKK
+525 KVKMGAGSRKK
-534 IIQTPDFSEAET
+534 FIQTPDFSEAET

-561 TERERPG
+561 TEKERPG

-613 KAAENKDE
+613 KAAENKDD
-621 GERLPLLDDTAA
+621 GEQLPLLDDTVTG
-633 NKVPPVTPAT
+633 KVPPVTPAN
-643 EEPLGNFTDDTQSV
+643 EEAPGNFTDDTQSV
-657 LSSAMSEQS
+657 ISSVMSEQS
-666 LPVSDMTA
+666 
-674 PETPTL
+674 
-680 KEMEI
+680 I
-685 PAAEPAKKQET
+685 PASDITIPEAPTVAEEQKPAPVVESKEPTNEKET
-696 ERKREESKPATEAHV
+696 KELEESEKP
-711 ERAKGAERKK
+711 K
-721 TADENKRETEK
+721 D
-732 EKEREKENDKERVLT
+732 RVLT

-760 RKKSRHRNRKQSQE
+760 RKKSRHRNRKQSQD
-774 RQGADSPVFPTP
+774 RQGADSPVFPSP
-786 PKITYQKQSNRKRRD
+786 PKITYQKTSNKKRRD
-801 YRPIEASP
+801 YRPIEVSP
-809 LVRASE
+809 LAK
-815 TEWNGNTV
+815 TTDLEWNGSTM
-823 QFYNRNMVHSPTPS
+823 QFFNRNLNSPTPS
-837 SGRTG
+837 TSGRSG
-842 NIYQGWNSETDTWDM
+842 KIYQGWNAETGSWDI

-883 DKTKNRR
+883 DKTKTRR

>member
-1 MVASQTAVAPSIVLV
+1 MDIAKEKKGYFDDFGEDDANS
-16 NFFRYRRTIGRNEI
+16 RRC
-30 ETRFGVIAV
+30 
-39 RGRGRGFPA
+39 
-48 KATERRAVRR
+48 
-58 ATRQKLRRRSYSTKN
+58 
-73 GRARRN
+73 
-79 PQVNPKRPLRR
+79 
-90 NVFDGRKMSEETE
+90 M
-103 QDASSNWELNGLNSL
+103 L
-118 DLWDYTV
+118 D
-125 ELECLQGTEDLQLA
+125 DLQLA

-160 QNVIEDQAQEIEY
+160 QNVIEDQTQEIEY

-218 HIKTLCSNIETL
+218 HIKTLCNTIETL
-230 EGRCEELQKTVD
+230 ETKCEEFQKTVD

-250 VRRRA
+250 VKRRA
-255 ERKPDGVDRPREKES
+255 ERKPETIEKPKEKEQKTTENAKQNATPS
-270 KPVET
+270 KLPAV
-275 VAQNTKRPSV
+275 
-285 NSTPVKVSPIPELT
+285 TPQKIAPLPELT

-312 RENKAAFAQEQRRV
+312 RENKVAFAQEHRRV
-326 TELEEQLASM
+326 TELEEQLAS
-336 VQENN
+336 VIQENN
-341 RLQEQMRNWHQRDDE
+341 RLQEQLRNWNLKDDE

-361 EEFSILDEVRQG
+361 EEFSILEEVRQG

-380 RGVERG
+380 RGMER
-386 DDMSSILDGD
+386 DDMSSILDGE

-406 ILTPTGQDSPR
+406 NLTPGQQSPR
-417 EDHVTSK
+417 DDHVSSK
-424 LIKFD
+424 LVKFD

-436 QGIWAKKDDGQ
+436 QGIWANKEDGHD
-447 ENPYRELVQKYEA
+447 NPYRDLVQKYEA
-460 LLEVQLSQVK
+460 LLEVQLSQGK
-470 NIRKNKESSPPQNQ
+470 NIKKKPNTLPNAQTQ
-484 SGPLSLQDALQT
+484 SGPVSLQDELQT
-496 SGDYSQFSVKDTDEE
+496 SGDFSQFSVKDTDEE
-511 SGHGEEAPKDNQPK
+511 SGHGEEAQKDNQQK
-525 KAEPTSRKK
+525 KVEPTSRKK

-587 VSPMDSRFR
+587 ASPMDSRFR
-596 NRPEYRELFKE
+596 NRPEYRVLFKE

-613 KAAENKDE
+613 KAAENKDD
-621 GERLPLLDDTAA
+621 GEQLPLLDDTVSG
-633 NKVPPVTPAT
+633 KVPPVTPAT
-643 EEPLGNFTDDTQSV
+643 EEPPGNFTDDTQSV
-657 LSSAMSEQS
+657 LSSVMSEQS
-666 LPVSDMTA
+666 IPVSDITA

-680 KEMEI
+680 KEKED
-685 PAAEPAKKQET
+685 PLPEPSKKQE
-696 ERKREESKPATEAHV
+696 KQNHV
-711 ERAKGAERKK
+711 EDAK
-721 TADENKRETEK
+721 ENKPMDDSTNGKQKETNQVKEKENEK
-732 EKEREKENDKERVLT
+732 EKEKEKEKERVLT

-760 RKKSRHRNRKQSQE
+760 RKKSRHRNRKHSQD
-774 RQGADSPVFPTP
+774 RQGADSPVFPSP
-786 PKITYQKQSNRKRRD
+786 PKIIYQKSANKKRRD
-801 YRPIEASP
+801 YRPIEISP
-809 LVRASE
+809 LVRTSE
-815 TEWNGNTV
+815 AEWNGSTL
-823 QFYNRNMVHSPTPS
+823 QFYNKNISSPTPS
-837 SGRTG
+837 VSGRTG
-842 NIYQGWNSETDTWDM
+842 KIYQSWNSETDSWDI

>member
-1 MVASQTAVAPSIVLV
+1 MDVAKDK
-16 NFFRYRRTIGRNEI
+16 
-30 ETRFGVIAV
+30 V
-39 RGRGRGFPA
+39 RQLEEFDEDA
-48 KATERRAVRR
+48 SVS
-58 ATRQKLRRRSYSTKN
+58 RRR
-73 GRARRN
+73 
-79 PQVNPKRPLRR
+79 
-90 NVFDGRKMSEETE
+90 M
-103 QDASSNWELNGLNSL
+103 L
-118 DLWDYTV
+118 D
-125 ELECLQGTEDLQLA
+125 DLQLA

-218 HIKTLCSNIETL
+218 HIKTLCANIETL
-230 EGRCEELQKTVD
+230 EGKCEDVQKTVD
-242 DLNAQLEI
+242 DLNAQLDI
-250 VRRRA
+250 ARRRA
-255 ERKPDGVDRPREKES
+255 ERKPESIEKPKEKERKPQEPITPNS
-270 KPVET
+270 KKLEVT
-275 VAQNTKRPSV
+275 
-285 NSTPVKVSPIPELT
+285 STPLKVAPLPELT

-312 RENKAAFAQEQRRV
+312 RESKVALAQEQRRV

-341 RLQEQMRNWHQRDDE
+341 RVQDQLRNWQQNEDG

-361 EEFSILDEVRQG
+361 EEFSILEEVRQG

-406 ILTPTGQDSPR
+406 ILTPSGQDSLR
-417 EDHVTSK
+417 DDHVTNK
-424 LIKFD
+424 LVKFD

-436 QGIWAKKDDGQ
+436 QGIWANKEDGH

-470 NIRKNKESSPPQNQ
+470 NIKKNKPHTLPTAQNP
-484 SGPLSLQDALQT
+484 SGSLSLQDELQT
-496 SGDYSQFSVKDTDEE
+496 SGEYTHFSVKDTDDE
-511 SGHGEEAPKDNQPK
+511 SGHGEEAQKENQQK
-525 KAEPTSRKK
+525 KVETTSRKK

-587 VSPMDSRFR
+587 ASPMDSRFR

-621 GERLPLLDDTAA
+621 GEQLPLLDDTTAG
-633 NKVPPVTPAT
+633 KVPPVTPAN
-643 EEPLGNFTDDTQSV
+643 EEQPDNNFTDDTQSV
-657 LSSAMSEQS
+657 LSSVMSEQS
-666 LPVSDMTA
+666 IPVSDVTL

-680 KEMEI
+680 KEKEQTNPEPI
-685 PAAEPAKKQET
+685 KKAVENKENKPAI
-696 ERKREESKPATEAHV
+696 EESTSAAKPE
-711 ERAKGAERKK
+711 
-721 TADENKRETEK
+721 ENKEK
-732 EKEREKENDKERVLT
+732 EKVPEIVKGKEKERVLT

-760 RKKSRHRNRKQSQE
+760 RKKSRHRNRKHSQD
-774 RQGADSPVFPTP
+774 RQGADSPVFPSP
-786 PKITYQKQSNRKRRD
+786 PKITYQKSSNKKKRD
-801 YRPIEASP
+801 YRPIEISP
-809 LVRASE
+809 LAKTAES
-815 TEWNGNTV
+815 EWNGHTM
-823 QFYNRNMVHSPTPS
+823 QFYNRNINSPTPS
-837 SGRTG
+837 ASGRTG
-842 NIYQGWNSETDTWDM
+842 KIYQAWNPETDSWDI

-883 DKTKNRR
+883 DKNKNRR

>member
-1 MVASQTAVAPSIVLV
+1 M
-16 NFFRYRRTIGRNEI
+16 
-30 ETRFGVIAV
+30 
-39 RGRGRGFPA
+39 
-48 KATERRAVRR
+48 TE
-58 ATRQKLRRRSYSTKN
+58 
-73 GRARRN
+73 
-79 PQVNPKRPLRR
+79 
-90 NVFDGRKMSEETE
+90 E
-103 QDASSNWELNGLNSL
+103 QEQCDSFNSWELNGLNSL

-160 QNVIEDQAQEIEY
+160 QNVIEDQTQEIEY

-210 VDHAADKK
+210 VDHSADKK
-218 HIKTLCSNIETL
+218 HIKTLCSNIEGL
-230 EGRCEELQKTVD
+230 ENKCEELQKNVD

-250 VRRRA
+250 VRRRS
-255 ERKPDGVDRPREKES
+255 ERKPENEKPKEKEQ
-270 KPVET
+270 KPAELAIT
-275 VAQNTKRPSV
+275 NNKNV
-285 NSTPVKVSPIPELT
+285 NITPQKSIAPLPELT

-312 RENKAAFAQEQRRV
+312 RENKVAFAQEQRRV
-326 TELEEQLASM
+326 TELEEQLAS
-336 VQENN
+336 VIQENN
-341 RLQEQMRNWHQRDDE
+341 RLQEQLRNWHQRDDE

-361 EEFSILDEVRQG
+361 EEFSILEEVRQG
-373 QLCIRCL
+373 QLCVRCL
-380 RGVERG
+380 RGMER

-406 ILTPTGQDSPR
+406 ILTPGQQSPR
-417 EDHVTSK
+417 DDHVTNK
-424 LIKFD
+424 LVKFD

-436 QGIWAKKDDGQ
+436 QGIWANKEDGHD
-447 ENPYRELVQKYEA
+447 NPYRELVQKYEA

-470 NIRKNKESSPPQNQ
+470 NIRKNKPNSLPNAQIQ
-484 SGPLSLQDALQT
+484 SGPISLQDELQT

-511 SGHGEEAPKDNQPK
+511 SGHGEDAQKDNCQK
-525 KAEPTSRKK
+525 KVEPTSRKK

-613 KAAENKDE
+613 KAAENKDD
-621 GERLPLLDDTAA
+621 GEQLPLLDDTTTG
-633 NKVPPVTPAT
+633 KVPPVTPAT
-643 EEPLGNFTDDTQSV
+643 EEPPGNLTDDTQSV
-657 LSSAMSEQS
+657 LSSVMSEQS
-666 LPVSDMTA
+666 IPVSDITA

-680 KEMEI
+680 KEKEQSI
-685 PAAEPAKKQET
+685 PETVKKQEIKQNKV
-696 ERKREESKPATEAHV
+696 ENNKENKPVVESISEKPKE
-711 ERAKGAERKK
+711 AER
-721 TADENKRETEK
+721 D
-732 EKEREKENDKERVLT
+732 KEREKEEEKERVLT

-760 RKKSRHRNRKQSQE
+760 RKKSRHRNRKHSQD
-774 RQGADSPVFPTP
+774 RQGADSPIFPSP
-786 PKITYQKQSNRKRRD
+786 PKIIYQKSSNKKRRD
-801 YRPIEASP
+801 YRPIEVSP
-809 LVRASE
+809 LVRTSE
-815 TEWNGNTV
+815 TEWNGSTL
-823 QFYNRNMVHSPTPS
+823 QFYNRNLNSPTPS
-837 SGRTG
+837 VSGRTG
-842 NIYQGWNSETDTWDM
+842 KIYQGWNSETDSWDM

-883 DKTKNRR
+883 DKTKARR

>member
-1 MVASQTAVAPSIVLV
+1 M
-16 NFFRYRRTIGRNEI
+16 
-30 ETRFGVIAV
+30 
-39 RGRGRGFPA
+39 
-48 KATERRAVRR
+48 TEEHECE
-58 ATRQKLRRRSYSTKN
+58 SFNS
-73 GRARRN
+73 
-79 PQVNPKRPLRR
+79 
-90 NVFDGRKMSEETE
+90 
-103 QDASSNWELNGLNSL
+103 WELNGLNSL

-160 QNVIEDQAQEIEY
+160 QNVIEDQTQEIEY

-218 HIKTLCSNIETL
+218 HIKTLCNTIETL
-230 EGRCEELQKTVD
+230 ETKCEEFQKTVD

-250 VRRRA
+250 VKRRA
-255 ERKPDGVDRPREKES
+255 ERKPETIEKPKEKEQKTTENAKQNATPS
-270 KPVET
+270 KLPAV
-275 VAQNTKRPSV
+275 
-285 NSTPVKVSPIPELT
+285 TPQKIAPLPELT

-312 RENKAAFAQEQRRV
+312 RENKVAFAQEHRRV
-326 TELEEQLASM
+326 TELEEQLAS
-336 VQENN
+336 VIQENN
-341 RLQEQMRNWHQRDDE
+341 RLQEQLRNWNLKDDE

-361 EEFSILDEVRQG
+361 EEFSILEEVRQG

-380 RGVERG
+380 RGMER
-386 DDMSSILDGD
+386 DDMSSILDGE

-406 ILTPTGQDSPR
+406 NLTPGQQSPR
-417 EDHVTSK
+417 DDHVSSK
-424 LIKFD
+424 LVKFD

-436 QGIWAKKDDGQ
+436 QGIWANKEDGHD
-447 ENPYRELVQKYEA
+447 NPYRDLVQKYEA
-460 LLEVQLSQVK
+460 LLEVQLSQGK
-470 NIRKNKESSPPQNQ
+470 NIKKKPNTLPNAQTQ
-484 SGPLSLQDALQT
+484 SGPVSLQDELQT
-496 SGDYSQFSVKDTDEE
+496 SGDFSQFSVKDTDEE
-511 SGHGEEAPKDNQPK
+511 SGHGEEAQKDNQQK
-525 KAEPTSRKK
+525 KVEPTSRKK

-587 VSPMDSRFR
+587 ASPMDSRFR
-596 NRPEYRELFKE
+596 NRPEYRVLFKE

-613 KAAENKDE
+613 KAAENKDD
-621 GERLPLLDDTAA
+621 GEQLPLLDDTVSG
-633 NKVPPVTPAT
+633 KVPPVTPAT
-643 EEPLGNFTDDTQSV
+643 EEPPGNFTDDTQSV
-657 LSSAMSEQS
+657 LSSVMSEQS
-666 LPVSDMTA
+666 IPVSDITA

-680 KEMEI
+680 KEKED
-685 PAAEPAKKQET
+685 PLPEPSKKQE
-696 ERKREESKPATEAHV
+696 KQNHV
-711 ERAKGAERKK
+711 EDAK
-721 TADENKRETEK
+721 ENKPMDDSTNGKQKETNQVKEKENEK
-732 EKEREKENDKERVLT
+732 EKEKEKEKERVLT

-760 RKKSRHRNRKQSQE
+760 RKKSRHRNRKHSQD
-774 RQGADSPVFPTP
+774 RQGADSPVFPSP
-786 PKITYQKQSNRKRRD
+786 PKIIYQKSANKKRRD
-801 YRPIEASP
+801 YRPIEISP
-809 LVRASE
+809 LVRTSE
-815 TEWNGNTV
+815 AEWNGSTL
-823 QFYNRNMVHSPTPS
+823 QFYNKNISSPTPS
-837 SGRTG
+837 VSGRTG
-842 NIYQGWNSETDTWDM
+842 KIYQSWNSETDSWDI

>member
-1 MVASQTAVAPSIVLV
+1 M
-16 NFFRYRRTIGRNEI
+16 
-30 ETRFGVIAV
+30 
-39 RGRGRGFPA
+39 
-48 KATERRAVRR
+48 TE
-58 ATRQKLRRRSYSTKN
+58 
-73 GRARRN
+73 
-79 PQVNPKRPLRR
+79 
-90 NVFDGRKMSEETE
+90 EHE
-103 QDASSNWELNGLNSL
+103 QCDSLNSWELNGLNSL

-160 QNVIEDQAQEIEY
+160 QNVIEDQTQEIEY
-173 LTKQTVALREVND
+173 LTKQTAALREVND

-218 HIKTLCSNIETL
+218 HIKTLCGTIETL
-230 EGRCEELQKTVD
+230 ENKCEEFQKTVD

-255 ERKPDGVDRPREKES
+255 ERKPENDKPKENDIKTTES
-270 KPVET
+270 
-275 VAQNTKRPSV
+275 VALNTKNV
-285 NSTPVKVSPIPELT
+285 IVTPQKSLAPLPELT

-312 RENKAAFAQEQRRV
+312 RENKVAFAQEQRRV
-326 TELEEQLASM
+326 TELEEQLAS
-336 VQENN
+336 VIQENN
-341 RLQEQMRNWHQRDDE
+341 RLQEQLRNWHQRDDE

-361 EEFSILDEVRQG
+361 EEFSILEEVRQG
-373 QLCIRCL
+373 QLCVRCL
-380 RGVERG
+380 RGMER

-406 ILTPTGQDSPR
+406 ILTPGQQSPR
-417 EDHVTSK
+417 DDHVTSK
-424 LIKFD
+424 LVKFD
-429 NAKEKLL
+429 NAKAKLL
-436 QGIWAKKDDGQ
+436 QGIWANKEDGH

-460 LLEVQLSQVK
+460 LLEVQLSQGK
-470 NIRKNKESSPPQNQ
+470 NIRKNKPILLPSTQTQ
-484 SGPLSLQDALQT
+484 SGPISLQDELQT
-496 SGDYSQFSVKDTDEE
+496 SGDYSQFNVKDTDEE
-511 SGHGEEAPKDNQPK
+511 SGHGEEVQKENNQQK
-525 KAEPTSRKK
+525 KVEPTSRKK

-587 VSPMDSRFR
+587 ASPMDSRFR

-613 KAAENKDE
+613 KAAENKDD
-621 GERLPLLDDTAA
+621 GEQLPLLDDTTTG
-633 NKVPPVTPAT
+633 KVPPVTPAT
-643 EEPLGNFTDDTQSV
+643 EEPPGNFTDDTQSV
-657 LSSAMSEQS
+657 LSSVMSEQS
-666 LPVSDMTA
+666 IPVSDITT
-674 PETPTL
+674 PES
-680 KEMEI
+680 
-685 PAAEPAKKQET
+685 AA
-696 ERKREESKPATEAHV
+696 S
-711 ERAKGAERKK
+711 
-721 TADENKRETEK
+721 K
-732 EKEREKENDKERVLT
+732 EKEQLNPETVNKPVNNEIKQKNITENKPLVESTSEKPKETVKEEEQNNEKDKEKDRVLT

-760 RKKSRHRNRKQSQE
+760 RKKSRHRNRKHSQD
-774 RQGADSPVFPTP
+774 RQGADSPVFPSP
-786 PKITYQKQSNRKRRD
+786 PKITYQKSSNKKRRD
-801 YRPIEASP
+801 YRPIEVSP
-809 LVRASE
+809 LVRTTEA
-815 TEWNGNTV
+815 EWNGSTL
-823 QFYNRNMVHSPTPS
+823 QFYNRNINSPTPS
-837 SGRTG
+837 VSGRTG
-842 NIYQGWNSETDTWDM
+842 KIYQGYNSETDSWDI

>member
-1 MVASQTAVAPSIVLV
+1 M
-16 NFFRYRRTIGRNEI
+16 
-30 ETRFGVIAV
+30 
-39 RGRGRGFPA
+39 
-48 KATERRAVRR
+48 
-58 ATRQKLRRRSYSTKN
+58 
-73 GRARRN
+73 
-79 PQVNPKRPLRR
+79 
-90 NVFDGRKMSEETE
+90 
-103 QDASSNWELNGLNSL
+103 
-118 DLWDYTV
+118 
-125 ELECLQGTEDLQLA
+125 
-139 AELGKTLLER
+139 LLF
-149 NKELETALRQH
+149 Q
-160 QNVIEDQAQEIEY
+160 Y

-218 HIKTLCSNIETL
+218 HIKTLCANIETL
-230 EGRCEELQKTVD
+230 ENKCEDLQKTVD

-250 VRRRA
+250 SRRRA
-255 ERKPDGVDRPREKES
+255 ERKTEVEVPKEKEKS
-270 KPVET
+270 VELTLTVKKPD
-275 VAQNTKRPSV
+275 V
-285 NSTPVKVSPIPELT
+285 NSTPVKTVAPLPELN

-312 RENKAAFAQEQRRV
+312 RESKVAFAQEQRRV

-336 VQENN
+336 IQENN
-341 RLQEQMRNWHQRDDE
+341 RLNDQFRNWQQREDE

-361 EEFSILDEVRQG
+361 EEFAILEEVRQG

-386 DDMSSILDGD
+386 DDMSSMLDGD

-406 ILTPTGQDSPR
+406 ILPPSGQDSPR
-417 EDHVTSK
+417 EDLVTNK
-424 LIKFD
+424 LVKFD

-436 QGIWAKKDDGQ
+436 QGIWANKEDGHD
-447 ENPYRELVQKYEA
+447 NPYRELVQKYEA

-470 NIRKNKESSPPQNQ
+470 NIRKTKPTTLPSNQNAR
-484 SGPLSLQDALQT
+484 GPLSLQDELQT

-511 SGHGEEAPKDNQPK
+511 SGHGEEQKGVGQTK
-525 KAEPTSRKK
+525 KVDATSRKK

-613 KAAENKDE
+613 KAAENKDD
-621 GERLPLLDDTAA
+621 GEQLPLLDDTTAG
-633 NKVPPVTPAT
+633 KVPPVTPAN
-643 EEPLGNFTDDTQSV
+643 EEAPGNFTDDTQSV
-657 LSSAMSEQS
+657 FSSVMSEQS
-666 LPVSDMTA
+666 IPVSDITM

-680 KEMEI
+680 KEKEKSV
-685 PAAEPAKKQET
+685 PEVVKK
-696 ERKREESKPATEAHV
+696 EENSNK
-711 ERAKGAERKK
+711 
-721 TADENKRETEK
+721 ENKPVAESTTEKPKPSPARQGKEQTQSKQRDQSVQREKEKEKEKETEK
-732 EKEREKENDKERVLT
+732 EKKEEKERVLT

-760 RKKSRHRNRKQSQE
+760 RKKSRHRNRKHSQD
-774 RQGADSPVFPTP
+774 RQGADSPVFPSP
-786 PKITYQKQSNRKRRD
+786 PKITYQKSSNKKRRD
-801 YRPIEASP
+801 YRPIEVSP
-809 LVRASE
+809 LVRAAES
-815 TEWNGNTV
+815 EWNGSTL
-823 QFYNRNMVHSPTPS
+823 QFYNRNLNSPTPS
-837 SGRTG
+837 ASGRTG
-842 NIYQGWNSETDTWDM
+842 KIYQGWNPETDSWDI

-883 DKTKNRR
+883 DKTKPRR

>member
-1 MVASQTAVAPSIVLV
+1 MASFEDLSYDWSTLCQECPECWTAS
-16 NFFRYRRTIGRNEI
+16 
-30 ETRFGVIAV
+30 
-39 RGRGRGFPA
+39 
-48 KATERRAVRR
+48 
-58 ATRQKLRRRSYSTKN
+58 
-73 GRARRN
+73 
-79 PQVNPKRPLRR
+79 
-90 NVFDGRKMSEETE
+90 
-103 QDASSNWELNGLNSL
+103 
-118 DLWDYTV
+118 
-125 ELECLQGTEDLQLA
+125 DLQLA

-160 QNVIEDQAQEIEY
+160 QNVIEDQTQEIEY

-210 VDHAADKK
+210 VDHSADKK
-218 HIKTLCSNIETL
+218 HIKTLCSNIEGL
-230 EGRCEELQKTVD
+230 ENKCEELQKTVD

-250 VRRRA
+250 VRRRS
-255 ERKPDGVDRPREKES
+255 ERKPENEKPKEKEQ
-270 KPVET
+270 KPAELAIT
-275 VAQNTKRPSV
+275 NNKNV
-285 NSTPVKVSPIPELT
+285 NITPQKSIAPLPELT
-299 KEDEDLLRLSDEL
+299 REDEDLLRLSDEL
-312 RENKAAFAQEQRRV
+312 RENKVAFAQEQRRV
-326 TELEEQLASM
+326 TELEEQLAS
-336 VQENN
+336 VIQENN
-341 RLQEQMRNWHQRDDE
+341 RLQEQLRNWHQRDDE

-361 EEFSILDEVRQG
+361 EEFSILEEVRQG
-373 QLCIRCL
+373 QLCVRCL
-380 RGVERG
+380 RGMER

-406 ILTPTGQDSPR
+406 ILTPGQQSPR
-417 EDHVTSK
+417 DDHVTNK
-424 LIKFD
+424 LVKFD

-436 QGIWAKKDDGQ
+436 QGIWANKEDGHD
-447 ENPYRELVQKYEA
+447 NPYRELVQKYEA

-470 NIRKNKESSPPQNQ
+470 NIRKNKPNSLPNAQIQ
-484 SGPLSLQDALQT
+484 SGPISLQDELQT

-511 SGHGEEAPKDNQPK
+511 SGHGEDAQKDNCQK
-525 KAEPTSRKK
+525 KVEPTCRKK

-613 KAAENKDE
+613 KAAENKDD
-621 GERLPLLDDTAA
+621 GEQLPLLDDTTTG
-633 NKVPPVTPAT
+633 KVPPVTPAT
-643 EEPLGNFTDDTQSV
+643 EEPPGNLTDDTQSV
-657 LSSAMSEQS
+657 LSSVMSEQS
-666 LPVSDMTA
+666 IPVSDITA

-680 KEMEI
+680 KEKEQPI
-685 PAAEPAKKQET
+685 PETVKKQEI
-696 ERKREESKPATEAHV
+696 KQNKV
-711 ERAKGAERKK
+711 ENNK
-721 TADENKRETEK
+721 ENKPVVESISETPK
-732 EKEREKENDKERVLT
+732 ESERDKEREKEEEKERVLT

-760 RKKSRHRNRKQSQE
+760 RKKSRHRNRKHSQD
-774 RQGADSPVFPTP
+774 RQGADSPVFPSP
-786 PKITYQKQSNRKRRD
+786 PKIIYQKSSNKKRRD
-801 YRPIEASP
+801 YRPIEVSP
-809 LVRASE
+809 LVKTSE
-815 TEWNGNTV
+815 TEWNGSTL
-823 QFYNRNMVHSPTPS
+823 QFYNRNLNSPTPCV

-842 NIYQGWNSETDTWDM
+842 KIYQGWNSETDSWDM

-883 DKTKNRR
+883 DKTKTRR

>member
-1 MVASQTAVAPSIVLV
+1 MDI
-16 NFFRYRRTIGRNEI
+16 
-30 ETRFGVIAV
+30 
-39 RGRGRGFPA
+39 A
-48 KATERRAVRR
+48 KAKSGTLEDFDEDDPTSRRC
-58 ATRQKLRRRSYSTKN
+58 
-73 GRARRN
+73 
-79 PQVNPKRPLRR
+79 
-90 NVFDGRKMSEETE
+90 M
-103 QDASSNWELNGLNSL
+103 L
-118 DLWDYTV
+118 D
-125 ELECLQGTEDLQLA
+125 DLQLA

-160 QNVIEDQAQEIEY
+160 QNVIEDQTQEIEY

-230 EGRCEELQKTVD
+230 EGKCEDLQKTVD
-242 DLNAQLEI
+242 DLKAQLEI
-250 VRRRA
+250 ARRRA
-255 ERKPDGVDRPREKES
+255 ERKPESTEKPKEKELKPEQTTPNS
-270 KPVET
+270 KKIE
-275 VAQNTKRPSV
+275 AC
-285 NSTPVKVSPIPELT
+285 STPVKTIAPLPELT

-312 RENKAAFAQEQRRV
+312 RESKVAFAQEQRRV
-326 TELEEQLASM
+326 TELEEQLASI

-341 RLQEQMRNWHQRDDE
+341 RLQDQLRNWNQNNEE

-361 EEFSILDEVRQG
+361 EEFAILEEVRQG

-386 DDMSSILDGD
+386 DDMSSMLDGD
-396 DDDRSAISSL
+396 EDDRSAISSL
-406 ILTPTGQDSPR
+406 ILSPSVQDSPR
-417 EDHVTSK
+417 DELVTTK

-436 QGIWAKKDDGQ
+436 QGIWANKEDGHD
-447 ENPYRELVQKYEA
+447 NPYRELVQKYEA

-470 NIRKNKESSPPQNQ
+470 SIRKDKPAPP
-484 SGPLSLQDALQT
+484 GPVCLHDELQGSAD
-496 SGDYSQFSVKDTDEE
+496 FSFRVKDTDEE
-511 SGHGEEAPKDNQPK
+511 SGHGEDTKEK
-525 KAEPTSRKK
+525 KPETRKK
-534 IIQTPDFSEAET
+534 FIQTPDFSEAET

-621 GERLPLLDDTAA
+621 GEQLPLLDDTG
-633 NKVPPVTPAT
+633 KVPPVTPAH
-643 EEPLGNFTDDTQSV
+643 EEPPGNFTDDTQSV
-657 LSSAMSEQS
+657 LSSVMSERS
-666 LPVSDMTA
+666 IPVSDITA

-680 KEMEI
+680 KEKVHVL
-685 PAAEPAKKQET
+685 EPAKKKET
-696 ERKREESKPATEAHV
+696 ENKENKPVEETAKPKEKREP
-711 ERAKGAERKK
+711 
-721 TADENKRETEK
+721 ETSEKANEK
-732 EKEREKENDKERVLT
+732 EKERVLT

-760 RKKSRHRNRKQSQE
+760 RKKSRHRNRKHSQE
-774 RQGADSPVFPTP
+774 RQGADSPVFPSP
-786 PKITYQKQSNRKRRD
+786 PKVTYQKSSNKKRRD
-801 YRPIEASP
+801 YRPIEVSP
-809 LVRASE
+809 LVRSCEPAD
-815 TEWNGNTV
+815 WNGSTL
-823 QFYNRNMVHSPTPS
+823 QFYNRTMNSPTPS
-837 SGRTG
+837 AGAGAGASGRTHK
-842 NIYQGWNSETDTWDM
+842 IYQGWNAETESWDV
-857 KQSTASQEIHK
+857 KASTASQEIHK

-883 DKTKNRR
+883 DKTKPRR

>member
-1 MVASQTAVAPSIVLV
+1 M
-16 NFFRYRRTIGRNEI
+16 
-30 ETRFGVIAV
+30 
-39 RGRGRGFPA
+39 
-48 KATERRAVRR
+48 TE
-58 ATRQKLRRRSYSTKN
+58 
-73 GRARRN
+73 
-79 PQVNPKRPLRR
+79 
-90 NVFDGRKMSEETE
+90 E
-103 QDASSNWELNGLNSL
+103 QEQCDSFNSWELNGLNSL

-160 QNVIEDQAQEIEY
+160 QNVIEDQTQEIEY
-173 LTKQTVALREVND
+173 LTKQTVALREVNN

-195 EVSIQDLER
+195 EVSVQELER

-210 VDHAADKK
+210 SDHAADKK

-230 EGRCEELQKTVD
+230 ENKCEELQKTVE
-242 DLNAQLEI
+242 DLNTQLEI
-250 VRRRA
+250 YRRRA
-255 ERKPDGVDRPREKES
+255 ERKPDDRHKEKEI
-270 KPVET
+270 KIVEITHLKKTEIAPALTPKT
-275 VAQNTKRPSV
+275 VIAPL
-285 NSTPVKVSPIPELT
+285 PELT
-299 KEDEDLLRLSDEL
+299 KEDEDLLRVSDEL
-312 RENKAAFAQEQRRV
+312 RESKVAFAQEQRRV

-341 RLQEQMRNWHQRDDE
+341 RLQEQLRNWNQREDE

-361 EEFSILDEVRQG
+361 EEFSILEEVRQG

-386 DDMSSILDGD
+386 DDMSSMMDGD
-396 DDDRSAISSL
+396 EDDRSAISSI
-406 ILTPTGQDSPR
+406 ILPQSGQDSPR
-417 EDHVTSK
+417 EDLVTNK
-424 LIKFD
+424 LVKFD

-436 QGIWAKKDDGQ
+436 QGIWANKEDGHD
-447 ENPYRELVQKYEA
+447 NPYRELVEKYEA

-470 NIRKNKESSPPQNQ
+470 SGRKNKQNILPNAQ
-484 SGPLSLQDALQT
+484 NPSGPLCLQDELQT
-496 SGDYSQFSVKDTDEE
+496 SGDYSQFNVKDTDEE
-511 SGHGEEAPKDNQPK
+511 SGHGEDAQKGDNQQK
-525 KAEPTSRKK
+525 KTETTSRKK

-613 KAAENKDE
+613 KAAENKDD
-621 GERLPLLDDTAA
+621 GEQLPLLDDTTAG
-633 NKVPPVTPAT
+633 KVPPVTPAT
-643 EEPLGNFTDDTQSV
+643 EEPPGNFTDDTQSV
-657 LSSAMSEQS
+657 LSSVMSEQS
-666 LPVSDMTA
+666 IPVSDMTA
-674 PETPTL
+674 PDTPTL
-680 KEMEI
+680 KEKEK
-685 PAAEPAKKQET
+685 PASEPSTATPTIIAKKQSIGSN
-696 ERKREESKPATEAHV
+696 K
-711 ERAKGAERKK
+711 
-721 TADENKRETEK
+721 ENKPVTESTNEKAKEQERQEKQKEK
-732 EKEREKENDKERVLT
+732 EKENEKEIVLT

-774 RQGADSPVFPTP
+774 RQGADSPVFPSP
-786 PKITYQKQSNRKRRD
+786 PKITYQKPNKKRRD

-815 TEWNGNTV
+815 NEWNGNTL
-823 QFYNRNMVHSPTPS
+823 QFYNRNLNSPTPS
-837 SGRTG
+837 ASGRTG
-842 NIYQGWNSETDTWDM
+842 NIYQSWNPETDSWDM

-883 DKTKNRR
+883 DKTKPRR

>member
-1 MVASQTAVAPSIVLV
+1 
-16 NFFRYRRTIGRNEI
+16 
-30 ETRFGVIAV
+30 
-39 RGRGRGFPA
+39 
-48 KATERRAVRR
+48 
-58 ATRQKLRRRSYSTKN
+58 
-73 GRARRN
+73 
-79 PQVNPKRPLRR
+79 
-90 NVFDGRKMSEETE
+90 MSEEQE
-103 QDASSNWELNGLNSL
+103 QCDSFNSWELNGLNSL

-160 QNVIEDQAQEIEY
+160 QNIIEDQTQEIEY

-210 VDHAADKK
+210 VDHAAEKK
-218 HIKTLCSNIETL
+218 HIKTLCATIETL
-230 EGRCEELQKTVD
+230 ETKCEELQKTVD

-250 VRRRA
+250 SRRRA
-255 ERKPDGVDRPREKES
+255 ERKPEVEKPKEKEKS
-270 KPVET
+270 VELTLSVKKPD
-275 VAQNTKRPSV
+275 V
-285 NSTPVKVSPIPELT
+285 NSTPIKTVAPLPELT

-312 RENKAAFAQEQRRV
+312 RESKVAFAQEQRRV

-341 RLQEQMRNWHQRDDE
+341 RLHDQFRNWQQREDE

-361 EEFSILDEVRQG
+361 EEFSILEEVRQG

-386 DDMSSILDGD
+386 DDMSSMLDGD

-406 ILTPTGQDSPR
+406 ILPPSGQDSPR
-417 EDHVTSK
+417 EDLVTNK
-424 LIKFD
+424 LVKFD

-436 QGIWAKKDDGQ
+436 QGIWANKEDGHD
-447 ENPYRELVQKYEA
+447 NPYRELVQKYEA

-470 NIRKNKESSPPQNQ
+470 NIRKTKPTTLPSAQNPC
-484 SGPLSLQDALQT
+484 GPLSLQDELQT

-511 SGHGEEAPKDNQPK
+511 SGHGEEQKGVGQTK
-525 KAEPTSRKK
+525 KVETTSRKK

-613 KAAENKDE
+613 KAAENKDD
-621 GERLPLLDDTAA
+621 GEQLPLLDDTTAG
-633 NKVPPVTPAT
+633 KVPPVTPAN
-643 EEPLGNFTDDTQSV
+643 EEAPGNFTDDTQSV
-657 LSSAMSEQS
+657 FSSVMSEQS
-666 LPVSDMTA
+666 IPVSDITV

-680 KEMEI
+680 KEKEK
-685 PAAEPAKKQET
+685 PQPEAAKK
-696 ERKREESKPATEAHV
+696 EENGNK
-711 ERAKGAERKK
+711 
-721 TADENKRETEK
+721 ENKPVAESTTEK
-732 EKEREKENDKERVLT
+732 PKPSPARQPKEHPVSRDHSVQREKEREKEKERKEEKERVLT

-760 RKKSRHRNRKQSQE
+760 RKKSRHRNRKHSQD
-774 RQGADSPVFPTP
+774 RQGADSPVFPSP
-786 PKITYQKQSNRKRRD
+786 PKITYQKSSSKKRRD

-809 LVRASE
+809 LVRAAE
-815 TEWNGNTV
+815 NDWNGSTL
-823 QFYNRNMVHSPTPS
+823 QFYNRNLNSPTPS
-837 SGRTG
+837 ASGRTG
-842 NIYQGWNSETDTWDM
+842 KIYQGWNTETDSWDI

-883 DKTKNRR
+883 DKTKPRR

>member
-1 MVASQTAVAPSIVLV
+1 M
-16 NFFRYRRTIGRNEI
+16 
-30 ETRFGVIAV
+30 
-39 RGRGRGFPA
+39 
-48 KATERRAVRR
+48 TE
-58 ATRQKLRRRSYSTKN
+58 
-73 GRARRN
+73 
-79 PQVNPKRPLRR
+79 
-90 NVFDGRKMSEETE
+90 EHE
-103 QDASSNWELNGLNSL
+103 QCDSFNSWELNGLNSL

-160 QNVIEDQAQEIEY
+160 QNVIEDQTQEIEY

-210 VDHAADKK
+210 VDHSADKK
-218 HIKTLCSNIETL
+218 HIKTLCSNIEGL
-230 EGRCEELQKTVD
+230 ENKCEELQKTVD

-250 VRRRA
+250 VRRRS
-255 ERKPDGVDRPREKES
+255 ERKPENEKPKEKEQ
-270 KPVET
+270 KPAELAIT
-275 VAQNTKRPSV
+275 NNKNV
-285 NSTPVKVSPIPELT
+285 NITPQKSIAPLPELT
-299 KEDEDLLRLSDEL
+299 REDEDLLRLSDEL
-312 RENKAAFAQEQRRV
+312 RENKVAFAQEQRRV
-326 TELEEQLASM
+326 TELEEQLAS
-336 VQENN
+336 VIQENN
-341 RLQEQMRNWHQRDDE
+341 RLQEQLRNWHQRDDE

-361 EEFSILDEVRQG
+361 EEFSILEEVRQG
-373 QLCIRCL
+373 QLCVRCL
-380 RGVERG
+380 RGMER

-406 ILTPTGQDSPR
+406 ILTPGQQSPR
-417 EDHVTSK
+417 DDHVTNK
-424 LIKFD
+424 LVKFD

-436 QGIWAKKDDGQ
+436 QGIWANKEDGHD
-447 ENPYRELVQKYEA
+447 NPYRELVQKYEA

-470 NIRKNKESSPPQNQ
+470 NIRKNKPNSLPNAQIQ
-484 SGPLSLQDALQT
+484 SGPISLQDELQT

-511 SGHGEEAPKDNQPK
+511 SGHGEDAQKDNCQK
-525 KAEPTSRKK
+525 KVEPTCRKK

-613 KAAENKDE
+613 KAAENKDD
-621 GERLPLLDDTAA
+621 GEQLPLLDDTTTG
-633 NKVPPVTPAT
+633 KVPPVTPAT
-643 EEPLGNFTDDTQSV
+643 EEPPGNLTDDTQSV
-657 LSSAMSEQS
+657 LSSVMSEQS
-666 LPVSDMTA
+666 IPVSDITA

-680 KEMEI
+680 KEKEQPI
-685 PAAEPAKKQET
+685 PETVKKQEI
-696 ERKREESKPATEAHV
+696 KQNKV
-711 ERAKGAERKK
+711 ENNK
-721 TADENKRETEK
+721 ENKPVVESISETPK
-732 EKEREKENDKERVLT
+732 ESERDKEREKEEEKERVLT

-760 RKKSRHRNRKQSQE
+760 RKKSRHRNRKHSQD
-774 RQGADSPVFPTP
+774 RQGADSPVFPSP
-786 PKITYQKQSNRKRRD
+786 PKIIYQKSSNKKRRD
-801 YRPIEASP
+801 YRPIEVSP
-809 LVRASE
+809 LVKTSE
-815 TEWNGNTV
+815 TEWNGSTL
-823 QFYNRNMVHSPTPS
+823 QFYNRNLNSPTPCV

-842 NIYQGWNSETDTWDM
+842 KIYQGWNSETDSWDM

-883 DKTKNRR
+883 DKTKTRR